1 MADKFAFVPGLA
13 YNRDMKCYQCPLSCG
28 ADRPAKAGACS
39 VGPIRIAKYGLHYYE
54 EPPISFS
61 TGSGAVFFCGC
72 PLKCVFCQNFDLSR
86 NLRGKEI
93 TAQELADIFR
103 KLEEMGADNINLVT
117 ATQYLSDIE
126 EALSIYR
133 PSIPIIWN
141 SSGYEKMETLER
153 ADKFVDIW
161 LPDFK
166 FMDPALAKRYTGKEN
181 YPEYA
186 MPAIKFMASKELK
199 MREDGKMLSGCII
212 RHLILPLAAYDSV
225 NIVKYV
231 AGLNSNA
238 YLSIMS
244 QYTPFG
250 DIEKFPELQR
260 RITKR
265 EYSLVKNAALETGME
280 RLFLQDFSSASESY
294 IPDWDY

>member
-1 MADKFAFVPGLA
+1 
-13 YNRDMKCYQCPLSCG
+13 MKCYQCPLACG
-28 ADRPAKAGACS
+28 ADRPGKAGACS
-39 VGPIRIAKYGLHYYE
+39 VGSIRIAKYGLHYYE

-93 TAQELADIFR
+93 SVEELADIFR
-103 KLEEMGADNINLVT
+103 RLEEMGADNINLVT

-126 EALSIYR
+126 AALKIYR
-133 PSIPIIWN
+133 PSIPIVWN

-153 ADKFVDIW
+153 AGEFVDIW

-166 FMDPALAKRYTGKEN
+166 FMDPKLAKRYTGKEN
-181 YPEYA
+181 YPDFA
-186 MPAIKFMASKELK
+186 APAIRYMAQKPLV

-212 RHLILPLAAYDSV
+212 RHLILPLAAYDSIQ
-225 NIVKYV
+225 IVRYV
-231 AGLNSNA
+231 ASLKSDA
-238 YLSIMS
+238 YLSVMS

-265 EYSLVKNAALETGME
+265 EYNMVKDAALETGME
-280 RLFLQDFSSASESY
+280 RLFLQDFSSATEEY
-294 IPDWDY
+294 IPDWDF

>member
-1 MADKFAFVPGLA
+1 MG
-13 YNRDMKCYQCPLSCG
+13 S
-28 ADRPAKAGACS
+28 
-39 VGPIRIAKYGLHYYE
+39 IRIAKYGLHYYE

-93 TAQELADIFR
+93 SVEELADIFR
-103 KLEEMGADNINLVT
+103 RLEEMGADNINLVT

-126 EALSIYR
+126 AALKIYR
-133 PSIPIIWN
+133 PSIPIVWN

-153 ADKFVDIW
+153 AGEFVDIW

-166 FMDPALAKRYTGKEN
+166 FMDPKLAKRYTGKEN
-181 YPEYA
+181 YPDFA
-186 MPAIKFMASKELK
+186 APAIRYMAQKPLV

-212 RHLILPLAAYDSV
+212 RHLILPLAAYDSIQ
-225 NIVKYV
+225 IVRYV
-231 AGLNSNA
+231 ASLKSDA
-238 YLSIMS
+238 YLSVMS

-265 EYSLVKNAALETGME
+265 EYNMVKDAALETGME
-280 RLFLQDFSSASESY
+280 RLFLQDFSSATEEY
-294 IPDWDY
+294 IPDWDF

>member
-1 MADKFAFVPGLA
+1 
-13 YNRDMKCYQCPLSCG
+13 MKCYQCPLNCG
-28 ADRPAKAGACS
+28 ADRPEQTGACS
-39 VGPIRIAKYGLHYYE
+39 VSTIKIAKFGLHHYE

-72 PLKCVFCQNFDLSR
+72 PLKCVFCQNYDLSR

-93 TAQELADIFR
+93 SADELADIFR
-103 KLEEMGADNINLVT
+103 QLEEMGADNINLVT
-117 ATQYLSDIE
+117 ATQYLADIE
-126 EALSIYR
+126 AALKIYK
-133 PSIPIIWN
+133 PSIPIVWN
-141 SSGYEKMETLER
+141 SSGYEKLETLER
-153 ADKFVDIW
+153 AGEFVDIW

-166 FMDPALAKRYTGKEN
+166 FMDPRLAKRYTGKEN
-181 YPEYA
+181 YPDFA
-186 MPAIKFMASKELK
+186 VPAIRYMAKKPLV

-212 RHLILPLAAYDSV
+212 RHLILPLAAYDSI
-225 NIVKYV
+225 NIVRFV
-231 AGLNSNA
+231 ASLESDA

-250 DIEKFPELQR
+250 NIEKFPELKR

-265 EYSLVKNAALETGME
+265 EYNMVKEAALETGME
-280 RLFLQDFSSASESY
+280 RLFLQDFTSASEEY

>member
-1 MADKFAFVPGLA
+1 
-13 YNRDMKCYQCPLSCG
+13 MKCYQCPLGCG
-28 ADRPAKAGACS
+28 ADRPEKAGACS
-39 VGPIRIAKYGLHYYE
+39 VSTIKIAKFGLHHYE

-93 TAQELADIFR
+93 TVEELADIFR
-103 KLEEMGADNINLVT
+103 RLEEMGADNINLVS

-126 EALSIYR
+126 AALKIYR
-133 PSIPIIWN
+133 PNIPIVWN
-141 SSGYEKMETLER
+141 TSGYETLETLER
-153 ADKFVDIW
+153 ANEFVDIW

-166 FMDPALAKRYTGKEN
+166 FMDPKLAKRYTGKEN
-181 YPEYA
+181 YPEFA
-186 MPAIKFMASKELK
+186 APAIRCMAKKPLV

-212 RHLILPLAAYDSV
+212 RHLILPLAAYDSIR
-225 NIVKYV
+225 IVRFV
-231 AGLNSNA
+231 ASLESEA
-238 YLSIMS
+238 YLSVMS

-250 DIEKFPELQR
+250 DIEKFPELKR

-265 EYSLVKNAALETGME
+265 EYNMVKEAAIESGME

-294 IPDWDY
+294 IPDWDF